1 MKINLIGAGSDLGVS
16 KDGADL
22 GPGRLL
28 KYYEK
33 DTRINKIIEIN
44 KSKDIIKSYD
54 KKDLEKNLNEINE
67 FNKRL
72 YDEVL
77 ATKEDNILPVII
89 GGDHSIAIA
98 STLASIKKEKQ
109 LGVIWFDAHGDYNT
123 FETTRTGNLHGLPLA
138 TTNGLTKKLNPY
150 HDGPYYKSEN
160 TLILGGR
167 DIDSWEWPVI
177 NDNNVKVFSS
187 EELKENDIKE
197 IVKESIKRV
206 TNNFKI
212 GFHMSFDIDVIDPE
226 DAPGVSVPAINGIS
240 KNLYFKIVDEILL
253 YKDYI
258 KSIDIVEYNPT
269 FDDNDKTLN
278 IAHNTLEKILRTF
291 L

>member
-54 KKDLEKNLNEINE
+54 EKDLEKNLNEINE

-138 TTNGLTKKLNPY
+138 ATNGLTKRLNPY

-167 DIDSWEWPVI
+167 DIDPWEWPVI

>member
-33 DTRINKIIEIN
+33 DTRINTIIEIN

-138 TTNGLTKKLNPY
+138 ATNGLTKKLNPY

-167 DIDSWEWPVI
+167 DIDPWEWPVI

>member
-54 KKDLEKNLNEINE
+54 KKDLENNLNEINE

-98 STLASIKKEKQ
+98 STFASIKKEKQ

-138 TTNGLTKKLNPY
+138 TTNGLAKKLNPY

-167 DIDSWEWPVI
+167 DIDPWEWPVI

>member
-33 DTRINKIIEIN
+33 DTRINTIIEIN

-54 KKDLEKNLNEINE
+54 EKDLEKNLNEINE

-138 TTNGLTKKLNPY
+138 ATNGLTKKLNPY

-167 DIDSWEWPVI
+167 DIDPWEWPVI

>member
-54 KKDLEKNLNEINE
+54 EKDLEKNLNEINE

-138 TTNGLTKKLNPY
+138 ATNGLTKKLNPY

-167 DIDSWEWPVI
+167 DIDPWEWPVI

>member
-33 DTRINKIIEIN
+33 DTRINTIIEIN

-54 KKDLEKNLNEINE
+54 EKDLEKNLNEINE

-138 TTNGLTKKLNPY
+138 ATNGLTKRLNPY

-167 DIDSWEWPVI
+167 DIDPWEWPVI